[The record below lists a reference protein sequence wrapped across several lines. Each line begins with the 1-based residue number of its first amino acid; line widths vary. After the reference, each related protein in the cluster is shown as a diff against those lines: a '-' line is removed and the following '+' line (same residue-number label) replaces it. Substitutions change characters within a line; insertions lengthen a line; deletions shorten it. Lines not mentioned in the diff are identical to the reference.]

1 MTVMIVVEELEAV
14 AIVAF
19 ADSMMISFGDSLVV
33 SIVT

>member
-1 MTVMIVVEELEAV
+1 MMIVVEEFEVV
-14 AIVAF
+14 AAVAF